1 MMQNTAYVALGTNQG
16 HREEFLRQAIK
27 MLDFQPQIT
36 IQDCSSI
43 YETEPVGYL
52 DQPKF
57 LNMVLKVATFLQP
70 LELLNVLQKI
80 EEDLGRI
87 RSIRWGPRTI
97 DLDILLF
104 NNENIKSERLIV
116 PHPRMFERSFVIKPL
131 LEVYEDLLKIYEINT
146 DVVANDS
153 GIRMYTSRDNVYHW
167 W

>member
-1 MMQNTAYVALGTNQG
+1 MQNTAYVALGTNQG